1 MMRRMARARSNG
13 IELEYEVTGN
23 PADPP
28 ILLIMGLGAQLIVWD
43 EEFVLGLARRGHFVI
58 RYDNRD
64 VGLSTHFDGVAAPPL
79 PEILARR
86 AAGQP
91 VGAPYTL
98 SDMAADAV
106 GLLDHLELPAAH
118 VVGASMGGMI
128 AQTVAIEHPRRVR
141 SLVSIMSTTG
151 NPSLPPAKPEAMAR
165 LSMPAPAERAAFVEQ
180 SLASQRIMAG
190 TGFPFDEERT
200 RRLAER
206 GFDRAFYP
214 QGFARQIAAILASG
228 SRREA
233 LEGVRL
239 PALVVHGLEDPLVPH
254 EGGLDTHEAIPGS
267 ELLLI
272 DGMGHSLPR
281 GVWPTLIDAIQKHVA
296 RAT

>member
-13 IELEYEVTGN
+13 IELEYEVAGN

-28 ILLIMGLGAQLIVWD
+28 VLLVMGLGAQLIVWED
-43 EEFVLGLARRGHFVI
+43 EFVLGLARRGHFVV

-64 VGLSTHFDGVAAPPL
+64 VGLSTHFDGVVAPPL

-91 VGAPYTL
+91 IGAPYTL

-106 GLLDHLELPAAH
+106 GLLDHLEIPAAH

-128 AQTVAIEHPRRVR
+128 AQTLAIEHARRVR
-141 SLVSIMSTTG
+141 SLTSIMSTTG

-165 LSMPAPAERAAFVEQ
+165 LSLPAPADRSAFIAQSVE
-180 SLASQRIMAG
+180 SQKVMAG
-190 TGFPFDEERT
+190 SGFPFDEERA

-206 GFDRAFYP
+206 GYERAFYP
-214 QGFARQIAAILASG
+214 QGFARQIAAIMASG
-228 SRREA
+228 SRRDA
-233 LEGVRL
+233 LESVRT
-239 PALVVHGLEDPLVPH
+239 PTLVVHGLEDPLVPH

>member
-1 MMRRMARARSNG
+1 MARARSNG

-43 EEFVLGLARRGHFVI
+43 DEFVLGLARRGHFVI

-64 VGLSTHFDGVAAPPL
+64 VGLSTHFDGVAAPAL
-79 PEILARR
+79 PELIARR
-86 AAGQP
+86 LKGEP
-91 VGAPYTL
+91 LGAPYLL
-98 SDMAADAV
+98 SDMAADAA
-106 GLLDHLELPAAH
+106 GLLDYLEIPSAH

-128 AQTVAIEHPRRVR
+128 AQTLTLEHPRRVR
-141 SLVSIMSTTG
+141 SLTSIMSTTG

-165 LSMPAPAERAAFVEQ
+165 LSMPAPAERSAYIAQ
-180 SLASQRIMAG
+180 SLESQRIIG
-190 TGFPFDEERT
+190 GNGFPFDEERS

-206 GFDRAFYP
+206 AYDRAFYP
-214 QGFARQIAAILASG
+214 QGFTRQVAAIIASG

-233 LEGVRL
+233 LEALRL
-239 PALVVHGLEDPLVPH
+239 PTLVVHGLEDPLVPV

-281 GVWPTLIDAIQKHVA
+281 GVWPTVIDAIQKHVA

>member
-1 MMRRMARARSNG
+1 
-13 IELEYEVTGN
+13 
-23 PADPP
+23 
-28 ILLIMGLGAQLIVWD
+28 
-43 EEFVLGLARRGHFVI
+43 
-58 RYDNRD
+58 
-64 VGLSTHFDGVAAPPL
+64 
-79 PEILARR
+79 
-86 AAGQP
+86 
-91 VGAPYTL
+91 
-98 SDMAADAV
+98 
-106 GLLDHLELPAAH
+106 
-118 VVGASMGGMI
+118 
-128 AQTVAIEHPRRVR
+128 
-141 SLVSIMSTTG
+141 MSTTG

>member
-1 MMRRMARARSNG
+1 MARARSNG

-43 EEFVLGLARRGHFVI
+43 DELVLGLARRGHFVV

-64 VGLSTHFDGVAAPPL
+64 VGLSTHFDGLTAPL
-79 PEILARR
+79 PAEIISRR
-86 AAGQP
+86 HAGQP
-91 VGAPYTL
+91 HGAPYTL
-98 SDMAADAV
+98 SEMAADAA
-106 GLLDHLELPAAH
+106 GLLDHLELQDAH

-128 AQTVAIEHPRRVR
+128 AQTLAIEHPRRVR
-141 SLVSIMSTTG
+141 SLVSIMSSTG

-165 LSMPAPAERAAFVEQ
+165 LSLPAPTERAAFVEQ
-180 SLASQRIMAG
+180 SVGSQRIMAG
-190 TGFPFDEERT
+190 NGFPFDEERA
-200 RRLAER
+200 RRTAER

-214 QGFARQIAAILASG
+214 QGFARQIAAIMASG
-228 SRREA
+228 SRRDA
-233 LEGVRL
+233 LESLRV
-239 PALVVHGLEDPLVPH
+239 PTLVVHGLEDPLVPV
-254 EGGLDTHEAIPGS
+254 EGGLDTHEAVTGS

-296 RAT
+296 RAS